1 MTLKDALQMLTT
13 AEGFASCLQAGSA
26 AVRNLSENVDGT
38 ICLRCDVTDWRV
50 AKIIVKATLRAAEAY
65 VAVGNVGRV
74 TAAVAACSCLVTLVA
89 CAGISASE

>member
-1 MTLKDALQMLTT
+1 MLTT
-13 AEGFASCLQAGSA
+13 GEDFSSCLQAGSA

-50 AKIIVKATLRAAEAY
+50 AKILVKASLRVAEAY

-74 TAAVAACSCLVTLVA
+74 KTSVAACSCLVTSIA
-89 CAGISASE
+89 CARTSASK